1 MPGFDLRTAK
11 VVWTAFLVGFVL
23 YIIYLIRSTLLLVI
37 FAVFF
42 SYLLYPLVRLV
53 ERYKPPRMPRTA
65 AIFVVYVILAA
76 VALAAV
82 TLFGR
87 QIADEATYLGQEL
100 PALLSPANISK
111 HVSLPD
117 FLEPTWARILD
128 FLREQ
133 RQGGIGDPSLL
144 VQRLGKAFTRAVGG
158 LFYVVLVPILSF
170 LLITT
175 APKLRAEL
183 FPWLDRSSRGF
194 WMNVAKDLHVLLAA
208 YVRAL
213 LLLSLAVL
221 VIYSIVFFALGVPY
235 ALFFAGI
242 SAVLEFIPIFG
253 PLVAVITILLLSAV
267 SGYPHLL
274 WLAAFL
280 LAYRVFQ
287 DYVLNPF
294 LMSEEA
300 QIEPLLVIVGLLAG
314 EQIGGVA
321 GVFLSV
327 PVLATLK
334 IFLRHTAAF
343 LRQKRTGQQG
353 SRSP

>member
-1 MPGFDLRTAK
+1 MPGFDLRAAK
-11 VVWTAFLVGFVL
+11 VVWTAFLVAFVL

-42 SYLLYPLVRLV
+42 SYLLYPLVRLA
-53 ERYKPPRMPRTA
+53 ERYKPPGMPRAA
-65 AIFVVYVILAA
+65 AIFVVYILLAA
-76 VALAAV
+76 VVLTAV

-87 QIADEATYLGQEL
+87 QIADEATYLGQQL
-100 PALLSPANISK
+100 PALLSPANISRRL
-111 HVSLPD
+111 SLPD
-117 FLEPTWARILD
+117 FLDPLWTRALD
-128 FLREQ
+128 FMRQQL
-133 RQGGIGDPSLL
+133 QGGTGDPTLL
-144 VQRLGKAFTRAVGG
+144 VQRVGKGITRAVGG

-175 APKLRAEL
+175 APKLRAAVL
-183 FPWLDRSSRGF
+183 PWLDKSSRGF
-194 WMNVAKDLHVLLAA
+194 WMYVAKDLHALLAA

-221 VIYSIVFFALGVPY
+221 VNYSIVFLALGVPY

-253 PLVAVITILLLSAV
+253 PLASIATILLLSAI

-287 DYVLNPF
+287 DYVLNPY

-300 QIEPLLVIVGLLAG
+300 QIQPLFVIIGLLAG

-327 PVLATLK
+327 PALATLK
-334 IFLRHTAAF
+334 IILRHTAAL
-343 LRQKRTGQQG
+343 LRQKKKGQQG